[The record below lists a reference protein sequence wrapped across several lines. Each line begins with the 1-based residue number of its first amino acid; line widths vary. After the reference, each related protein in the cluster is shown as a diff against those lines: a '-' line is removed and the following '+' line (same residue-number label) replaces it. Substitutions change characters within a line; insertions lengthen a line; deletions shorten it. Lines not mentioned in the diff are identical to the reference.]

1 LSDGEFLLSF
11 EPIEKV
17 IERIINLYNENP
29 RDWRVLID
37 RRGNALILGPEIGY
51 KLRLIHINP
60 QEYTGVGVKIQGLEE
75 IQENLIHVPSY
86 GFRPLTK
93 YRTKT
98 FLDSI
103 KNQDQRQEKLVRELF
118 KIKPVPTPKL
128 QGETETILS
137 GPIITHPDLSII
149 SKGQR
154 KLEARLTMEA
164 ERQFRLKYPSRARI
178 YG

>member
-1 LSDGEFLLSF
+1 MSF
-11 EPIEKV
+11 EPIEKI

-29 RDWRVLID
+29 KNWRVLID
-37 RRGNALILGPEIGY
+37 KKGNALVLGPEIGY

-75 IQENLIHVPSY
+75 IQENLRNIPSY
-86 GFRPLTK
+86 GFRPFTK
-93 YRTKT
+93 DRTKK
-98 FLDSI
+98 FFDSI
-103 KNQDQRQEKLVRELF
+103 QNQDLIKEKLLRELF
-118 KIKPVPTPKL
+118 KINPVPTWKL

-164 ERQFRLKYPSRARI
+164 ERLFRLKYPSRARI

>member
-1 LSDGEFLLSF
+1 MSF

-17 IERIINLYNENP
+17 IERIINLYNEDP

-37 RRGNALILGPEIGY
+37 KRGNALVLSPEIGY

-75 IQENLIHVPSY
+75 IQENLKNIPSY

-93 YRTKT
+93 YRTKN

-103 KNQDQRQEKLVRELF
+103 QNQDLIKEKLLRELF
-118 KIKPVPTPKL
+118 KINPVPTWKL

-137 GPIITHPDLSII
+137 GPIITHPDLSSI

-154 KLEARLTMEA
+154 KLETQLTMEA
-164 ERQFRLKYPSRARI
+164 ERLFRLKYPSRARI
-178 YG
+178 YR

>member
-1 LSDGEFLLSF
+1 MSF

-37 RRGNALILGPEIGY
+37 KKGNALVLGPEIGY

-75 IQENLIHVPSY
+75 IQEKLRNIPSY

-93 YRTKT
+93 YRTKK

-103 KNQDQRQEKLVRELF
+103 QNQDLIKEKFLRELF
-118 KIKPVPTPKL
+118 KINPVPTLKL
-128 QGETETILS
+128 QEETETILR

-164 ERQFRLKYPSRARI
+164 ERLFRLKYPSRARI

>member
-1 LSDGEFLLSF
+1 MSF

-29 RDWRVLID
+29 KDWRVLID
-37 RRGNALILGPEIGY
+37 RKGNAVILGPEIGY

-75 IQENLIHVPSY
+75 IQENLTNVPSY

-93 YRTKT
+93 YRTKK

-103 KNQDQRQEKLVRELF
+103 KNQDQTKEKLVRELF
-118 KIKPVPTPKL
+118 KISPVPTRKL

-137 GPIITHPDLSII
+137 GPIITHPDLSLI

-154 KLEARLTMEA
+154 KLEARLAMEA
-164 ERQFRLKYPSRARI
+164 EKLFRLRYPSRARL

>member
-1 LSDGEFLLSF
+1 LRF
-11 EPIEKV
+11 EPIEKI
-17 IERIINLYNENP
+17 IERIINLYNENQKN
-29 RDWRVLID
+29 WRVLID
-37 RRGNALILGPEIGY
+37 KRGNALVLGPEIGY

-60 QEYTGVGVKIQGLEE
+60 QEYIGVGVKIQGLEE
-75 IQENLIHVPSY
+75 IQENLRNIPSY
-86 GFRPLTK
+86 GFRSFTK
-93 YRTKT
+93 YRTKK
-98 FLDSI
+98 FLESI
-103 KNQDQRQEKLVRELF
+103 QNQDLIKEKLLKELF
-118 KIKPVPTPKL
+118 KINPVPTWKL

-164 ERQFRLKYPSRARI
+164 ERLFRLKYPSRARI